1 MSFLMIVLLLRALLQ
16 LLDNWLQDRKTA
28 SMGDAETKDF
38 ELTIG
43 EQPIA
48 Q

>member
-1 MSFLMIVLLLRALLQ
+1 MSFLMIVLLLRLLLQ
-16 LLDNWLQDRKTA
+16 LLDNWLQDRKVA
-28 SMGDAETKDF
+28 STETKDF
-38 ELTIG
+38 ETTIG